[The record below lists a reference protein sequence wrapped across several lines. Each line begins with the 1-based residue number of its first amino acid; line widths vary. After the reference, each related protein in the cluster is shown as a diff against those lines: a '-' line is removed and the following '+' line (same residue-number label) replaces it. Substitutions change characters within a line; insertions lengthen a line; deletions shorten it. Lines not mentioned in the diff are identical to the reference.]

1 MSNKLT
7 LKIIENGPIAVSGY
21 QAIHYC
27 GEKLESTDTVYLCR
41 CGDSQNPPFCD
52 GSHSKNG
59 FSGDNEQLD
68 KAELVTW
75 EGVTLRTQFNKNV
88 CMHAF
93 YCKPLKVLRERELD
107 GDSAAADEIKKVIA
121 TCPSGAL
128 AYEEKSDNSMSEFE
142 DIDCVDIMEGGEIR
156 IQSAFECDGLE
167 RQQNQPAN
175 RMTLCRCGLS
185 KNKPFCDGKHRKKN
199 GFV

>member
-1 MSNKLT
+1 MSTRLT

-21 QAIHYC
+21 EAIHYC
-27 GEKLESTDTVYLCR
+27 GEKLEASDTVYLCR

-59 FSGDNEQLD
+59 FSGDNEQPEQ
-68 KAELVTW
+68 AELVTW
-75 EGVTLRTQFNKNV
+75 EGVTLRTQFNANV

-93 YCKPLKVLRERELD
+93 YCKPLKALREKELE
-107 GDSAAADEIKKVIA
+107 GDTAAAEKIKQVIA

-128 AYEEKSDNSMSEFE
+128 SYEVKSDASMPEFE
-142 DIDCVDIMEGGEIR
+142 DINHIDIIAGGEIR
-156 IQSAFECDGLE
+156 IQSAFDCDELE

-175 RMTLCRCGLS
+175 RTTLCRCGLS
-185 KNKPFCDGKHRKKN
+185 KNKPFCDGGHRKKD
-199 GFV
+199 GFR